1 MAKVVSMTMNIP
13 GVEIW
18 VNYNANNLRI
28 TTVEWTLPQ
37 SGVSARVRLWNNG
50 TLFYDRTVGG
60 PASGTENIPGNHAVV
75 AIPVGQLGYPG
86 YTLPSYITWN
96 INIETIGI

>member
-1 MAKVVSMTMNIP
+1 MAKALSMTMSIP

-18 VNYNANNLRI
+18 VNYNAANLRI

-37 SGVSARVRLWNNG
+37 SGVSAWVRLWNNG

-60 PASGTENIPGNHAVV
+60 PASGTESVPGNHQVV
-75 AIPVGQLGYPG
+75 WKETGFGAPG
-86 YTLPSYITWN
+86 YFLPDSITWT
-96 INIETIGI
+96 INIETIGT